1 MSFILFLLIIFLLN
15 IRLAIEKNRHLNFHV
30 KNKIKLSHS
39 GWILIIIASS
49 LLFSCRSTKYV
60 PENQYLLKNYKI
72 GVDNKKIKTKELDN
86 FVRQRPNKRILGVR
100 FFLGLYN
107 LSNKDKTRWP
117 HSWLRKI
124 GEEPVIYDPFATER
138 TTRQFEIFMRNK
150 GFYSAETTDTVIKDG
165 RKVRVLYQVTTNEP
179 HRIRKIF
186 YNIEDTSLVEIILA
200 DSARSFLK
208 PNKIFDVDLL
218 QEERARI
225 ETRLKNRGYYNF
237 TREYVFFTADSTAG
251 DKIVDLTIG
260 IKKFLQRVDENEFE
274 LREHPRYKLNHV
286 HVYMNFD
293 PRASLTDPEQYLGTF
308 DTISYRNMVL
318 FYRGEIPV
326 KPRVIAQSTFI
337 NPGDYFSQENVD
349 RTYRNFFGLRLY
361 RLINI
366 RFRESVS
373 TTDTLNTPLLDC
385 VIQLTPAS
393 LQSYT
398 LEVEGT
404 NSSGDIG
411 FGGNLLYQNRNLL
424 GGAEIFDIKLKGGFE
439 TLREDERSAFQN
451 TYEYGIE
458 GNLRIPKFML
468 PIRSVSFIQKY
479 NPQTNFTLA
488 YNYQR
493 RPDYTR
499 TIANF
504 SFGYQWKGNNFTT
517 HIIKPVEFNFVQL
530 PYATEAFLD
539 LIRGTFL
546 EYSYQDHLISET
558 NYSFIFNNQDI
569 RRTRDFMFFRFNIEF
584 AGNTLSAFN
593 NLTNANKVDGA
604 YQLLGTEFAQF
615 FRNDIDFRYYKRLKD
630 ENLLVYRFFAGIG
643 LPYGNSRG
651 LPFEKKYFAGGANS
665 IRAWQVRSL
674 GPGSYFDETDIS
686 FPNRNADLK
695 LETNIEY
702 RFDLFWVL
710 KGALFLDAGNI
721 WAINNFDEREGAV
734 FYPGKFYK
742 DIAIGTGLGTRFDF
756 SFFIFRLDLGMKL
769 RNPAENEGNRWI
781 PWDRKL
787 NFRKD
792 FVLNIGIGY
801 PF

>member
-1 MSFILFLLIIFLLN
+1 MNFL
-15 IRLAIEKNRHLNFHV
+15 A
-30 KNKIKLSHS
+30 KNKTKLSHS
-39 GWILIIIASS
+39 GWILIFIASS
-49 LLFSCRSTKYV
+49 LLFSCKATKYV
-60 PENQYLLKNYKI
+60 PENQHLLKKYKI
-72 GVDNKKIKTKELDN
+72 EVDNKKVKKGELDN
-86 FVRQRPNKRILGVR
+86 FVRQRPNKKILGIR

-107 LSNKDKTRWP
+107 LSNKDKNRWP
-117 HSWLRKI
+117 HSWLRRI
-124 GEEPVIYDPFATER
+124 GEGPVIYDPFATER
-138 TTRQFEIFMRNK
+138 TTKQFEIYMRNK
-150 GFYSAETTDTVIKDG
+150 GYYNAEIVDTVFKEG
-165 RKVRVLYQVTTNEP
+165 RKAEVLYQVTTNQP
-179 HRIRKIF
+179 HRIRKIS
-186 YNIEDTSLVEIILA
+186 YNIEDSALDYIIFA
-200 DSARSFLK
+200 DTARSHIK
-208 PNKIFDVDLL
+208 INKIFDVDLL

-237 TREYVFFTADSTAG
+237 TREYVFFTADSSAENNT
-251 DKIVDLTIG
+251 VDLTIG
-260 IKKFLQRVDENEFE
+260 LKKYLKRVGENEFD
-274 LREHPRYKLNHV
+274 LQAHPRYRINKV
-286 HVYMNFD
+286 FVYMNYD
-293 PRASLTDPEQYLGTF
+293 PRTSLTDPEKYLEQF
-308 DTISYRNMVL
+308 DTILYRNMQL
-318 FYRGEIPV
+318 MYHGEIPV

-366 RFRESVS
+366 RFRETENFS
-373 TTDTLNTPLLDC
+373 DTLNTPLLDC
-385 VIQLTPAS
+385 FIQLTPS
-393 LQSYT
+393 DLQSYT
-398 LEVEGT
+398 LELEGT

-439 TLREDERSAFQN
+439 TLREDTRSGFEN

-458 GNLRIPKFML
+458 GNLRIPKFLL

-504 SFGYQWKGNNFTT
+504 SFGYQWKGNAYTT
-517 HIIKPVEFNFVQL
+517 HIVKPVEFNLVQL
-530 PYATEAFLD
+530 PYSTEAFLD

-569 RRTRDFMFFRFNIEF
+569 RRSRDFIFFRFNIEF
-584 AGNTLSAFN
+584 AGNALAAFH
-593 NLTNANKVDGA
+593 NLANSNKEDGS
-604 YQLLGTEFAQF
+604 YQLFGTEFAQF
-615 FRNDIDFRYYKRLKD
+615 YRNDIDFRYYQRISD
-630 ENLLVYRFFAGIG
+630 ASSMVYRIFAGGG
-643 LPYGNSRG
+643 LPYGNSRA
-651 LPFEKKYFAGGANS
+651 LPFEKKYFSGGANS

-674 GPGSYFDETDIS
+674 GPGSFFDESDIS

-695 LETNIEY
+695 LEANLEY
-702 RFDLFWVL
+702 RFDMFWVL
-710 KGALFLDAGNI
+710 KGAFFLDAGNI
-721 WAINNFDEREGAV
+721 WAINNSDDREGAV
-734 FYPGKFYK
+734 FYPGTFYK
-742 DIAIGTGLGTRFDF
+742 EIAIGTGYGVRLDF